1 MSRISMLRSCRGW
14 VFKVLLSISTIV
26 VQEAPTP
33 DDWDESWSD
42 YLEEEEAW
50 AGVLEVL
57 SLIRY

>member
-1 MSRISMLRSCRGW
+1 MLRSCRGW

-57 SLIRY
+57 SLISY